1 MKALNLSHKLSKLYL
16 DRYKWSDGTPKGIES
31 VILNAQSF
39 AVIVKDNEWALSEC
53 STIGNNGYNYP
64 TQIRVTNPYL
74 ENFQGTY
81 ELDNENVLY
90 IENKITLD
98 EIVSYYG
105 EFIRESDITN
115 KNFLY
120 NLRIPFILVSQDNKT
135 VNEFNN
141 FFKKL
146 KDGVLSMITTK
157 DILADT
163 KVFHSETSKNAL
175 EIRQYYLSEFYNLMG
190 VQEVKT
196 MKKERLITSEIEAD
210 SDGKNYFLDYHDELR
225 REIVDFL
232 NSHGFNTDCK
242 ILERGDNN
250 ANTQPIEE
258 TERETSL

>member
-1 MKALNLSHKLSKLYL
+1 MKTLNLSHKLSKLYL
-16 DRYKWSDGTPKGIES
+16 NRYKWSDNTPKGIENIIFNS
-31 VILNAQSF
+31 QNFV
-39 AVIVKDNEWALSEC
+39 VIVKDNEWALSEC

-64 TQIRVTNPYL
+64 KQVRITNPYL
-74 ENFQGTY
+74 EKFNGTY
-81 ELDNENVLY
+81 DLDSENVLY

-190 VQEVKT
+190 VKEVKT

-210 SDGKNYFLDYHDELR
+210 SDGKTYFIDYHDELR

-250 ANTQPIEE
+250 ANTQSIEE
-258 TERETSL
+258 TE

>member
-1 MKALNLSHKLSKLYL
+1 MKVLNLSHKLSKLYL

-39 AVIVKDNEWALSEC
+39 VVVVKDNEWALSEC

-64 TQIRVTNPYL
+64 KQVRITNPYL
-74 ENFQGTY
+74 EKFQGTY
-81 ELDNENVLY
+81 DLDNNNVLY

-141 FFKKL
+141 FLKKL

-190 VQEVKT
+190 VKEVKT

-210 SDGKNYFLDYHDELR
+210 SDGKNYFIDYHDELR
-225 REIVDFL
+225 REIVNFL

-242 ILERGDNN
+242 ILERGDSN

-258 TERETSL
+258 TE

>member
-16 DRYKWSDGTPKGIES
+16 NRYKWSDDAPKGVENI
-31 VILNAQSF
+31 ILNTQNF
-39 AVIVKDNEWALSEC
+39 VVIVKDNDWALSDC
-53 STIGNNGYNYP
+53 STIGNNGYGYP
-64 TQIRVTNPYL
+64 TQVRVTNPYL
-74 ENFQGTY
+74 ENFKGTY
-81 ELDNENVLY
+81 DLDSENVLY

-98 EIVSYYG
+98 EIVDYYG

-115 KNFLY
+115 KNYLY
-120 NLRIPFILVSQDNKT
+120 NLRIPFLLVSQDNKT

-146 KDGVLSMITTK
+146 KEGVLSMITTK

-163 KVFHSETSKNAL
+163 KVYHSETSKNAL
-175 EIRQYYLSEFYNLMG
+175 EIRQYYLSEFYNLLG
-190 VQEVKT
+190 VEEVKT
-196 MKKERLITSEIEAD
+196 LKKERLISSEIRAD
-210 SDGKNYFLDYHDELR
+210 SDGKTYFIDYHDELR

-250 ANTQPIEE
+250 ANTQHNEE
-258 TERETSL
+258 AE